1 MLYYVMCCLMATHT
15 SSLNEVVT
23 TDNPLLQCGN
33 DGHLYSFDIYPE
45 KDNKTE
51 FELQIASSN
60 TFNTTNESYSISI
73 YIQSHAKEC
82 VSPTYTLSYYQDNVT
97 ILSNNDAKRSECIH
111 SSRTAPCPVMDT
123 CIISD
128 TSNITLNEFSR
139 ISLIFPPPQHKCNA
153 FDSIDLKLT
162 IQCLHADVTELI
174 VGNYNI
180 SCSEDEPCRGN
191 IACLEGMNCFIHC
204 QHFREC
210 DYDNL
215 ETCSACYDAT
225 FQCPDNG
232 ECAINCI
239 GERSCYFATFHCPD
253 NGDCAV
259 NCIGERACYSAQFYG
274 VNGHVHCDSDIG
286 YSACGSAQF
295 YGVRGDV
302 HCDSDRACLLA
313 QFYQVNGDIHCEG
326 YASCALAN
334 ITYSIAAKGNIVIC
348 EGEDACEGVVFDIY
362 EWLWMT
368 NGDQTEHIVVTVGDG
383 TGLVGSIS
391 NYGDVFE
398 LLEESSETEL
408 YSHLC
413 GEWWGCTI
421 NVISLG

>member
-128 TSNITLNEFSR
+128 TSNITLNEVRR
-139 ISLIFPPPQHKCNA
+139 ISLLFPPPLHKCNA
-153 FDSIDLKLT
+153 SDSIDLKLS

-191 IACLEGMNCFIHC
+191 IACLEGMNCFIRC
-204 QHFREC
+204 QNFIEC
-210 DYDNL
+210 DYYNL
-215 ETCSACYDAT
+215 STCSACYDAT

-232 ECAINCI
+232 ECAVNCI
-239 GERSCYFATFHCPD
+239 GDYACHHATFHCPDNGECGVNCGERACHGATFNCPDNGECAVLVNCSGDHACYYATLDCPD

-259 NCIGERACYSAQFYG
+259 NCIGEGACRYVRFDCPDNGECAVNCSGKIACSYAQLYG
-274 VNGHVHCDSDIG
+274 VNG
-286 YSACGSAQF
+286 
-295 YGVRGDV
+295 DV
-302 HCDSDRACLLA
+302 HCTYSDACWNA
-313 QFYQVNGDIHCEG
+313 KFYHVNGDIHCEG
-326 YASCALAN
+326 VYSCAEAI
-334 ITYSIAAKGNIVIC
+334 ITYSIAATGNAIIC
-348 EGEDACEGVVFDIY
+348 EG
-362 EWLWMT
+362 
-368 NGDQTEHIVVTVGDG
+368 
-383 TGLVGSIS
+383 
-391 NYGDVFE
+391 
-398 LLEESSETEL
+398 
-408 YSHLC
+408 
-413 GEWWGCTI
+413 
-421 NVISLG
+421 

>member
-128 TSNITLNEFSR
+128 TSNITLNEVRR
-139 ISLIFPPPQHKCNA
+139 ISLLFPPPLHKCNA
-153 FDSIDLKLT
+153 SDSIDLKLS

-191 IACLEGMNCFIHC
+191 IACLEGMNCFIRC
-204 QHFREC
+204 QNFREC
-210 DYDNL
+210 DLDNRR
-215 ETCSACYDAT
+215 TCSACYDAT

-232 ECAINCI
+232 ECAVHCSGNHA
-239 GERSCYFATFHCPD
+239 CYFAH
-253 NGDCAV
+253 
-259 NCIGERACYSAQFYG
+259 FYG
-274 VNGHVHCDSDIG
+274 
-286 YSACGSAQF
+286 
-295 YGVRGDV
+295 
-302 HCDSDRACLLA
+302 
-313 QFYQVNGDIHCEG
+313 VNGDIHCEG

>member
-1 MLYYVMCCLMATHT
+1 MLYYAMYCLMAMRA

-82 VSPTYTLSYYQDNVT
+82 VSPTYTLSYYQDNIT
-97 ILSNNDAKRSECIH
+97 ILSNNDAKRGECIH
-111 SSRTAPCPVMDT
+111 SSRTAPCPPVMDT

-128 TSNITLNEFSR
+128 TSNITLNEVRR
-139 ISLIFPPPQHKCNA
+139 ISLLFPPPLHKCNA
-153 FDSIDLKLT
+153 SDSIDLKLS

-191 IACLEGMNCFIHC
+191 IACLEGMNCFIRC
-204 QHFREC
+204 QNFREC
-210 DYDNL
+210 DLDNRR
-215 ETCSACYDAT
+215 TCSACYDAT

-232 ECAINCI
+232 ECAVNCI
-239 GERSCYFATFHCPD
+239 GDYACHHATFHCPD
-253 NGDCAV
+253 NGECGV
-259 NCIGERACYSAQFYG
+259 NCGERACHGATFNCPDNGECAVHCSGNHACYFAHFYG
-274 VNGHVHCDSDIG
+274 
-286 YSACGSAQF
+286 
-295 YGVRGDV
+295 
-302 HCDSDRACLLA
+302 
-313 QFYQVNGDIHCEG
+313 VNGDIHCEG

-348 EGEDACEGVVFDIY
+348 EGDDACEGVVFDIY
-362 EWLWMT
+362 EW
-368 NGDQTEHIVVTVGDG
+368 
-383 TGLVGSIS
+383 
-391 NYGDVFE
+391 
-398 LLEESSETEL
+398 
-408 YSHLC
+408 
-413 GEWWGCTI
+413 
-421 NVISLG
+421 

>member
-82 VSPTYTLSYYQDNVT
+82 VSPTYTLSYYQDNIT
-97 ILSNNDAKRSECIH
+97 ILSNNDAKRGECIH
-111 SSRTAPCPVMDT
+111 SSRTAPCPPVMDT

-128 TSNITLNEFSR
+128 TSNITLNEVRR
-139 ISLIFPPPQHKCNA
+139 ISLLFPPPLHKCNA
-153 FDSIDLKLT
+153 SDSIDLKLS

-191 IACLEGMNCFIHC
+191 IACLEGMNCFIRC
-204 QHFREC
+204 QNFREC
-210 DYDNL
+210 DLDNRR
-215 ETCSACYDAT
+215 TCSACYDAT

-239 GERSCYFATFHCPD
+239 GERACYYARFDCPD
-253 NGDCAV
+253 NGECAV
-259 NCIGERACYSAQFYG
+259 NCSGKIACSYAQLYG
-274 VNGHVHCDSDIG
+274 VNG
-286 YSACGSAQF
+286 
-295 YGVRGDV
+295 DV
-302 HCDSDRACLLA
+302 HCTYSDACWNA
-313 QFYQVNGDIHCEG
+313 KFYHVNGDIHCEG
-326 YASCALAN
+326 VYSCAEAI
-334 ITYSIAAKGNIVIC
+334 ITYSIAATGNAIIC
-348 EGEDACEGVVFDIY
+348 EGEDACAGIVFDIY
-362 EWLWMT
+362 EW
-368 NGDQTEHIVVTVGDG
+368 
-383 TGLVGSIS
+383 
-391 NYGDVFE
+391 
-398 LLEESSETEL
+398 
-408 YSHLC
+408 
-413 GEWWGCTI
+413 
-421 NVISLG
+421 